1 MANTITATFGLNLAP
16 LKAAAASASAIAVSL
31 SKSFASAGKSVGG
44 ALTGPLKSA
53 GAGFAKLLSPIALA
67 TGAMIAF
74 FSISNFKSQLTGIF
88 DLGLELKKMSA
99 QTGISVGTLVSMQG
113 ALKNAGIDAAA
124 LGTHVNKMQKFL
136 TGAGGKTQITAL
148 GLDFEKIRASSPD
161 DQFIAIGKAIGA
173 VKDPAER
180 ATAAL
185 KIFGKGGGAL
195 LPLFTD
201 QDFGSGKLSNAAK
214 VLDKNAD
221 TFAKVSVLLSQ
232 TGKPLKGFFIG
243 VAASIAGSFIPLLK
257 AFNSIDLVKI
267 GVIFGAGMI
276 AAADAFKGAF
286 ADPETAMDV
295 LTNGLIAGFLTAG
308 NYLIGIF
315 EFLGKLLSDKEFWGG
330 LINVFLGL
338 EMIISGALM
347 KGFNTPLKFFQDS
360 MQFIVEKTLAGLD
373 KLNPFSTKK
382 DEIKEQQ
389 NLLTKYTDELN
400 GKKGG
405 TFRTGGQGPDV
416 VIPDIVAATDPRRI
430 KQLKNYIAGAEVQ
443 IQTLTEG
450 RSFAGIQA
458 ANKGE
463 ELTVGGKTP
472 DELIAEGRAKAG
484 KGGKD
489 IFTAAI
495 AKFKDTK
502 VTDALGAGAYAAKA
516 AAGFEKLR
524 AQGAEMMGPAAPVA
538 AAAAKAVDKSPFQ
551 FGENRL
557 SGETMDAGTFTR
569 GLFQG
574 ADARMRGKESRGMN
588 RFLFGLTGL
597 DKGASSRG
605 GKRLEGL
612 TTKSLDGAGT
622 GLKPL
627 ITETPA
633 TPADDAAIKTAFTS
647 QKLLDAFKELAAT
660 WKH

>member
-221 TFAKVSVLLSQ
+221 TFAKVSILLSQ

-308 NYLIGIF
+308 NYLISIF
-315 EFLGKLLSDKEFWGG
+315 EFLGKLVSNKDFMSG
-330 LINVFLGL
+330 LLNVFLGIEGIL
-338 EMIISGALM
+338 SGALM
-347 KGFNTPLKFFQDS
+347 KGFNGPLAFFRDT
-360 MQFIVEKTLAGLD
+360 MEFIVGKAVAAFDKINPLSTTKDALAEQEEKLAKFQQELFGKEAYSTMAPGIGEVKVPAIAQHQTQKESNNLKTLL
-373 KLNPFSTKK
+373 
-382 DEIKEQQ
+382 KE
-389 NLLTKYTDELN
+389 
-400 GKKGG
+400 
-405 TFRTGGQGPDV
+405 P
-416 VIPDIVAATDPRRI
+416 
-430 KQLKNYIAGAEVQ
+430 
-443 IQTLTEG
+443 
-450 RSFAGIQA
+450 
-458 ANKGE
+458 
-463 ELTVGGKTP
+463 
-472 DELIAEGRAKAG
+472 
-484 KGGKD
+484 
-489 IFTAAI
+489 
-495 AKFKDTK
+495 KFK
-502 VTDALGAGAYAAKA
+502 
-516 AAGFEKLR
+516 
-524 AQGAEMMGPAAPVA
+524 
-538 AAAAKAVDKSPFQ
+538 S
-551 FGENRL
+551 
-557 SGETMDAGTFTR
+557 
-569 GLFQG
+569 
-574 ADARMRGKESRGMN
+574 
-588 RFLFGLTGL
+588 
-597 DKGASSRG
+597 
-605 GKRLEGL
+605 
-612 TTKSLDGAGT
+612 
-622 GLKPL
+622 KP
-627 ITETPA
+627 
-633 TPADDAAIKTAFTS
+633 
-647 QKLLDAFKELAAT
+647 
-660 WKH
+660 

>member
-16 LKAAAASASAIAVSL
+16 LKAAAASASAIAANL
-31 SKSFASAGKSVGG
+31 AKSFASAGKSVGG

-276 AAADAFKGAF
+276 AAADAFLGAF
-286 ADPETAMDV
+286 SDPTTALDV
-295 LTNGLIAGFLTAG
+295 LTSGLIAGFLTAG
-308 NYLIGIF
+308 NALIGIF
-315 EFLGKLLSDKEFWGG
+315 EFLGKLLSDKDFWGG
-330 LINVFLGL
+330 LLNVFLGL
-338 EMIISGALM
+338 EFIISGALM
-347 KGFNTPLKFFQDS
+347 KGFNAPLAFFRDT
-360 MQFIVEKTLAGLD
+360 MEFIVSKAVAAFNRINPASDLNEQVRKAEKEMQDASDALSLAMTGSKTVNDESTSYEGVAPMDRNSAQFKKLNIDLAG
-373 KLNPFSTKK
+373 K
-382 DEIKEQQ
+382 IKAREA
-389 NLLTKYTDELN
+389 LM
-400 GKKGG
+400 KGT
-405 TFRTGGQGPDV
+405 TFAD
-416 VIPDIVAATDPRRI
+416 
-430 KQLKNYIAGAEVQ
+430 
-443 IQTLTEG
+443 
-450 RSFAGIQA
+450 IQA

-463 ELTVGGKTP
+463 QLTVGGLTA
-472 DELIAEGRAKAG
+472 DELITKGTAKAG
-484 KGGKD
+484 EGGKN
-489 IFTAAI
+489 IFTAAL

-538 AAAAKAVDKSPFQ
+538 AAAAKAIDKSPFQ